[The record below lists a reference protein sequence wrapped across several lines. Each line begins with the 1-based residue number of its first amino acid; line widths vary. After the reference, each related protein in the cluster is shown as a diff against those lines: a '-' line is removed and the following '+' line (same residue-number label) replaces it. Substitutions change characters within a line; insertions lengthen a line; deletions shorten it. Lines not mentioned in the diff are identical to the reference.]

1 MEGFSGWWELWVMC
15 HSGGGRHPC
24 CAYCRRVF
32 VCGCARV
39 CVCVSE
45 RYSDPIKC
53 CDAGMEEALVLNDCH
68 ILISPEAL

>member
-1 MEGFSGWWELWVMC
+1 MVGALGDVSFRGRTASLLCLLSACVRVWMC
-15 HSGGGRHPC
+15 T
-24 CAYCRRVF
+24 
-32 VCGCARV
+32 RV